1 MATNSRRGLTF
12 ACAPETVTVSD
23 NGNGMT
29 ADELE
34 RNYWYAGNSGKN
46 TEDARNAGV
55 VGTFGI
61 GAMANFG
68 IAERL
73 EVETESSATGERSRS
88 SVDKENLSINQECI
102 DLVSLDS
109 RGEPGTTVTASLA
122 PDGQLDVDEARQYIS
137 DFVSLLVVPVYVNG
151 IQESGRCADEIVPLP
166 PISWR
171 GQSHE
176 TAGRLAANVDLA
188 VAQDGAVW
196 VRLDSITWSGCEM
209 QGFDD
214 PAKRHAG
221 SAHVPERIRLGD
233 GRRHDCLP
241 VRRRCRPNGVIP
253 DSGKGIADIHE
264 HAVAPVDAYACRRN
278 RVSTIVGQARM
289 RL

>member
-1 MATNSRRGLTF
+1 MRRRDGDEFSPKIDVRLSAKTI
-12 ACAPETVTVSD
+12 TVRD

-88 SVDKENLSINQECI
+88 SVAKENLSINQECI
-102 DLVSLDS
+102 DLVPLDS

-122 PDGQLDVDEARQYIS
+122 PDEQLDVDEARQYLS
-137 DFVSLLVVPVYVNG
+137 DFVSLLAVPVYVDG
-151 IQESGRCADEIVPLP
+151 IRESGRGVEEIVPLP

-171 GQSHE
+171 GQSYE
-176 TAGRLAANVDLA
+176 TAGRLAAGCGLGGRPGWWPCGCAWTVSRGREA
-188 VAQDGAVW
+188 RCK
-196 VRLDSITWSGCEM
+196 VR
-209 QGFDD
+209 
-214 PAKRHAG
+214 
-221 SAHVPERIRLGD
+221 
-233 GRRHDCLP
+233 
-241 VRRRCRPNGVIP
+241 
-253 DSGKGIADIHE
+253 
-264 HAVAPVDAYACRRN
+264 
-278 RVSTIVGQARM
+278 
-289 RL
+289 